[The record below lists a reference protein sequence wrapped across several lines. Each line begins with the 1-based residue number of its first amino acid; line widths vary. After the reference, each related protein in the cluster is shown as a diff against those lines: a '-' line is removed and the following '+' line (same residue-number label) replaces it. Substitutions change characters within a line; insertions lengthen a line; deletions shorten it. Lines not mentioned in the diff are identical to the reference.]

1 MKKTSKKTEVK
12 KTAKKS
18 VAKKAAIKATPKKK
32 AAVKKTTNKK
42 VSTKKTVKPKVK
54 KIEVEEEV
62 VVDPNSTDPEVLLGD
77 RNHPRGWKIMTYE
90 QKLDYI
96 ASRIIAEDRHGITSH
111 KELKESGILSTSQY
125 ERRRNREVYSQV
137 GDLDAIKVQPGV
149 FSRTH
154 IRDIRGVRNLPEN
167 RSEETTDE

>member
-1 MKKTSKKTEVK
+1 MKTPKKTKKVSVKKTTSKKT
-12 KTAKKS
+12 TAKKS
-18 VAKKAAIKATPKKK
+18 
-32 AAVKKTTNKK
+32 
-42 VSTKKTVKPKVK
+42 TKKTSTVKKVVKPKVAKPKATK
-54 KIEVEEEV
+54 KKVKEKAVLDV
-62 VVDPNSTDPEVLLGD
+62 NSKDPEVLLGD
-77 RNHPRGWKIMTYE
+77 RNHPRGWKAMTYE

-137 GDLDAIKVQPGV
+137 GDLDAIKVKPGV

-154 IRDIRGVRNLPEN
+154 IRDIRGVRNTSEN
-167 RSEETTDE
+167 RTEEIVDE